1 MNKIFI
7 CLLIMAG
14 VLTGCTRYENP
25 QPNFEDHELEDADGG
40 IKRKVLV
47 IAVDGLVGL
56 ELKKE
61 VPANLS
67 AMLQNAKYSYEGIAD
82 ENTSDPAS
90 WTTLMTGVSVNRHH
104 VVSDSYLPSHDPEH
118 PHADN
123 QFAPTI
129 FYLIKEQDKRLPT
142 TAITHSRELA
152 YTLLLDAKESVVVNS
167 DEAARDEAVDKLK
180 EENATFVVVQF
191 ESLLE
196 AGKNSSFSFDS
207 QEYKA
212 AVNKIDELIGD
223 LKNAVEA
230 RETYDE
236 EDWLIIVT
244 STHGGIGNSYGGSTL
259 EERNIFMMYY
269 NKNFVGQE
277 LNAESIYAP
286 RFYGYNT
293 TDENPT
299 NAVRARNS
307 TAAAGENNYNVAET
321 GELTIEAK
329 VKINQN
335 ANGGYDYSWPPF
347 LSKVSARSGNNAG
360 WSFFRTGTSVAF
372 FVADGAAK
380 IEIAGGPV
388 STDEIWTQIAGVFTS
403 VDGVPT
409 AKFYVNGTLAAE
421 ASANLNVA
429 NVLSTSP
436 LTFGFQPEV
445 FSSAYLDFYMSD
457 VRIWNTALTD
467 REIEENVSQMGVDE
481 DHPKIA
487 NLVGHWMLDDGDKL
501 FRNKISGMPNI
512 PVAGTP
518 VYRLFGNNMPNVDPR
533 KSVLFKSQD
542 LPTQVLYWLELDV
555 NEDWQIEGNNF
566 LKHFEIEFIK

>member
-1 MNKIFI
+1 
-7 CLLIMAG
+7 
-14 VLTGCTRYENP
+14 
-25 QPNFEDHELEDADGG
+25 
-40 IKRKVLV
+40 
-47 IAVDGLVGL
+47 
-56 ELKKE
+56 
-61 VPANLS
+61 
-67 AMLQNAKYSYEGIAD
+67 
-82 ENTSDPAS
+82 
-90 WTTLMTGVSVNRHH
+90 
-104 VVSDSYLPSHDPEH
+104 
-118 PHADN
+118 
-123 QFAPTI
+123 
-129 FYLIKEQDKRLPT
+129 
-142 TAITHSRELA
+142 
-152 YTLLLDAKESVVVNS
+152 
-167 DEAARDEAVDKLK
+167 
-180 EENATFVVVQF
+180 
-191 ESLLE
+191 
-196 AGKNSSFSFDS
+196 
-207 QEYKA
+207 
-212 AVNKIDELIGD
+212 
-223 LKNAVEA
+223 
-230 RETYDE
+230 
-236 EDWLIIVT
+236 
-244 STHGGIGNSYGGSTL
+244 
-259 EERNIFMMYY
+259 
-269 NKNFVGQE
+269 
-277 LNAESIYAP
+277 
-286 RFYGYNT
+286 
-293 TDENPT
+293 
-299 NAVRARNS
+299 
-307 TAAAGENNYNVAET
+307 

-347 LSKVSARSGNNAG
+347 LSKVSARAGNNAG

-380 IEIAGGPV
+380 IELAGGPV

-436 LTFGFQPEV
+436 LTLGFQPEL

-487 NLVGHWMLDDGDKL
+487 NLVGHWMLDDGEKL